1 MPEDLLR
8 KYPNLKEFW
17 PFLHYLNNESDRG
30 MVLIGTGFIEELLK
44 QVLLAYLLD
53 NKVAVELVKGGS
65 APLGTLSAR
74 INAAYVLGLVSEV
87 EYDDLCTIR
96 RIRNEFAHNIH
107 SSFADQ
113 SIVDRCSNLKHKAHD
128 YGDVIV
134 SPRGQFNTA
143 IVGVILNLVNRPHY
157 VGQKRVR
164 YEEWPY

>member
-1 MPEDLLR
+1 
-8 KYPNLKEFW
+8 
-17 PFLHYLNNESDRG
+17 
-30 MVLIGTGFIEELLK
+30 MVE
-44 QVLLAYLLD
+44 
-53 NKVAVELVKGGS
+53 GGS

-74 INAAYVLGLVSEV
+74 INAAYVLGLVSAA

-96 RIRNEFAHNIH
+96 RIRNEFAHKLH
-107 SSFADQ
+107 ASFTDK
-113 SIVDRCSNLKHKAHD
+113 STVDRCSNLKHKAHD

-134 SPRGQFNTA
+134 SPRGEFSTA